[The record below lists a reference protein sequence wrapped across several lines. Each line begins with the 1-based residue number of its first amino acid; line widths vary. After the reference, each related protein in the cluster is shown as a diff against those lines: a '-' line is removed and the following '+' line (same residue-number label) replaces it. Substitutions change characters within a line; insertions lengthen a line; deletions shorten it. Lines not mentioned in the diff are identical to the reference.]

1 MLTSSS
7 IPLIICS
14 RPKMSF
20 ITEDLCLRCPLC
32 CCKDSLIMP
41 LFVFIYLY
49 CLYMGL
55 SFPCPLKRERPGKS
69 VSRERPSQPVGRS
82 ALGSPCSPWCPASD
96 PILCVSRSV
105 CPACWQTCPGSVL
118 AQDIFF
124 FWFFPLQNSSL
135 GLNSANRKRKG
146 KRAPKKGRTKENL
159 TEVWGRWI

>member
-1 MLTSSS
+1 MDERKMLTSSS

-96 PILCVSRSV
+96 PIPSVSAG
-105 CPACWQTCPGSVL
+105 ACALLADRPVL
-118 AQDIFF
+118 ALFWPRTYFSSDFF
-124 FWFFPLQNSSL
+124 LL
-135 GLNSANRKRKG
+135 KTHLLA
-146 KRAPKKGRTKENL
+146 
-159 TEVWGRWI
+159 